1 MAQLE
6 WRYLSEFDFRY
17 NHRIALEIDDK
28 QRTDET
34 LRGIGG
40 KRLTYRTV
48 D

>member
-1 MAQLE
+1 LLRPSNKLLIVA
-6 WRYLSEFDFRY
+6 
-17 NHRIALEIDDK
+17 RIALEIDDK
-28 QRTDET
+28 ERTDNA